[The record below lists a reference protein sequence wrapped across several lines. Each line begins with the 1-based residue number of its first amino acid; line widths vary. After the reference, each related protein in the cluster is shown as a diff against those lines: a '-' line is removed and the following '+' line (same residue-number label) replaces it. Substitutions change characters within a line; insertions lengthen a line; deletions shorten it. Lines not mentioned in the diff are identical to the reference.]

1 MKPIK
6 FIFFACIL
14 TLVLSSCGSSYYVSE
29 RPAPYVYSRPAPP
42 PYAGAIWIQPE
53 YIWRGG
59 GYVAQP
65 GYWSR
70 PRPGYSYHPGQ
81 WNHNR
86 RGHTWVRGGW
96 RSSR

>member
-1 MKPIK
+1 MKSTK
-6 FIFFACIL
+6 LTLLACTLALFFA
-14 TLVLSSCGSSYYVSE
+14 SCGSSYYVSE
-29 RPAPYVYSRPAPP
+29 RPAPYVYRRPIA
-42 PYAGAIWIQPE
+42 PYAGAIWIEPE

-86 RGHTWVRGGW
+86 HGHIWVRGGW
-96 RSSR
+96 RSYR